1 MIQEFRLIID
11 VLLRQV
17 SEDCTY
23 TGYDAVWDSNRI
35 EVTEE
40 CRAIRRTSVSGNAVG
55 SAGCPTRLRGTVAG
69 NRTALPIFV
78 ERRFTGL
85 IAASV

>member
-1 MIQEFRLIID
+1 